1 MVTVELDVSR
11 SINELNSR
19 VGFIEGQIQSSLTN
33 IDKKLKESAETRGEL
48 AGKVDDIGRR
58 LQTIEDG
65 IESGRKVE
73 ERTRLRRGLRL
84 AALGVC
90 FAALPVFGALISHL
104 HFS

>member
-33 IDKKLKESAETRGEL
+33 INKKLEESARTRSEL
-48 AGKVDDIGRR
+48 AEKVDDIGRR
-58 LQTIEDG
+58 LQTIEDE

-73 ERTRLRRGLRL
+73 EQTRLRRGLRIG
-84 AALGVC
+84 ALGVC
-90 FAALPVFGALISHL
+90 FTALPVFGALVSQA
-104 HFS
+104 HF